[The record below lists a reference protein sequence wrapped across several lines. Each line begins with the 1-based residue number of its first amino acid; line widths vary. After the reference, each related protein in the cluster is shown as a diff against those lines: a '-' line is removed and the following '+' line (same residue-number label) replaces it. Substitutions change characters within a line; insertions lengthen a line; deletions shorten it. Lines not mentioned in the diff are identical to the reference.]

1 MDKISPL
8 HITTMTGSCILNT
21 LTSNLVINEADIA
34 QEEHPTAGNWT
45 YFSLVTYL
53 KNC

>member
-8 HITTMTGSCILNT
+8 HITTMTESCILNT
-21 LTSNLVINEADIA
+21 PTSNPVINKVAMA

-45 YFSLVTYL
+45 HFSLVTYL